1 MKIRNWLTVGTAV
14 IATFVLAGCGG
25 KGNEESASETA
36 ENAKGDFIYVAEH
49 ETLGE
54 GGYVVGSAKCDEE
67 GTVYFVGGKDG
78 ETKLFARKMDGSQ
91 AEIPVEL
98 EENTVISAMGE
109 DAEGNLLLGLV
120 KYDQTGGM
128 ESKAE
133 NVAIRKISPDGTVLQ
148 DIDTGKAMVKDDS
161 FYMQSL
167 LEDKDGN
174 YYVCLQNSVYVLK
187 QDGQPYCEIDAGTY
201 IGSMFSIRGEKVIVS
216 SLGGAAYELQEVDLA
231 GKRLKALDT
240 PVTFEYGT
248 YLSGGEAADIL
259 YTAGT
264 KLYTYNLGD
273 EEPTEILNWVDSD
286 IDSGNLRD
294 FAILAD
300 GRVIAF
306 SVDWSSAEA
315 KSELTVLTKKDRS
328 EVPEKTVL
336 TYGTTYLPYFAKT
349 DVVAFNQ
356 QSDKYR
362 IEIKEYGEGDKDYE
376 TTVSL
381 WSADM
386 SSGNGPDIIDMVYCP
401 VGLEELVSMGVVED
415 LNPYLD
421 EDADVNREDYI
432 ENAMKTYEAD
442 GKLYAVMRCFGV
454 DTMIGKVSDV
464 GTGTS
469 WTLDDLMALVDSK
482 ESDVELFEY
491 TTKYNA
497 LQMMLA
503 INGDKFVDEENGT
516 CNFKDGEFIKILEFA
531 NRFPQDIT
539 YDQNGPSSIEKIR
552 NGKLLLLKETVTSV
566 QQYQLYEHTFG
577 EPVNMIGYP
586 TSGESGTMITPNG
599 TTVAMNVNS
608 KNKEG
613 VWEFMKFLLDKERQ
627 ENLQSANAG
636 FPVMKSAL
644 EKQFEKDMTEEYYED
659 ADGTKKEKP
668 KTTWSWSSGGSG
680 EEMVMVETYAASQ
693 EQVDRIREMIET
705 AGAVRID
712 SQMLSIITDEAQ
724 SYFDGQKKAEDA
736 AGLIQERVQVYL
748 NEKR

>member
-1 MKIRNWLTVGTAV
+1 MISV
-14 IATFVLAGCGG
+14 IG
-25 KGNEESASETA
+25 K
-36 ENAKGDFIYVAEH
+36 
-49 ETLGE
+49 
-54 GGYVVGSAKCDEE
+54 
-67 GTVYFVGGKDG
+67 
-78 ETKLFARKMDGSQ
+78 
-91 AEIPVEL
+91 
-98 EENTVISAMGE
+98 
-109 DAEGNLLLGLV
+109 DAEGNLLLGLAT
-120 KYDQTGGM
+120 YDQLESI

-133 NVAIRKISPDGTVLQ
+133 NVAIRKISPDGMVLQ
-148 DIDTGKAMVKDDS
+148 DIDTGKTMIEDGS
-161 FYMQSL
+161 FYAQGL

-174 YYVCLQNSVYVLK
+174 YYVCLQNSVCVFK

-201 IGSMFSIRGEKVIVS
+201 IGSMFDIKGEKVVVS
-216 SLGGAAYELQEVDLA
+216 YFGAVGYELQEVDLA
-231 GKRLKALDT
+231 GKRLKALDI
-240 PVTFEYGT
+240 PLTFEYGT
-248 YLSGGEAADIL
+248 YLSGGETADIL

-273 EEPTEILNWVDSD
+273 EEPVEILNWVDSD

-294 FAILAD
+294 FRILAD
-300 GRVIAF
+300 GRVMAF

-315 KSELTVLTKKDRS
+315 KSELAVLTKKDRS
-328 EVPEKTVL
+328 EVTEKTVL

-349 DVVAFNQ
+349 DVVAFNK

-376 TTVSL
+376 TMVSL

-401 VGLEELVSMGVVED
+401 VELEELVSMGVVED

-421 EDADVNREDYI
+421 GDADVNREDYV
-432 ENAMKTYEAD
+432 ENALKTYEAD
-442 GKLYAVMRCFGV
+442 GKLYAVMRCFGI
-454 DTMIGKVSDV
+454 DTMIGKESDV
-464 GTGTS
+464 GDGTS
-469 WTLDDLMALVDSK
+469 WTLDDVMALMDSR

-491 TTKYNA
+491 TTKYSA

-503 INGDKFVDEENGT
+503 INGDKFVDEEAGT

-531 NRFPQDIT
+531 NRFPQDVT
-539 YDQNGPSSIEKIR
+539 YDQNGPSDVEKIR

-566 QQYQLYEHTFG
+566 QQYQLYEYKFG
-577 EPVNMIGYP
+577 EPINMIGYP

-608 KNKEG
+608 QNKEG

-644 EKQFEKDMTEEYYED
+644 EKQFEKDMTAEYYED
-659 ADGTKKEKP
+659 ADGTQKEKP
-668 KTTWSWSSGGSG
+668 KATWTSGMSG
-680 EEMVMVETYAASQ
+680 EITVEVYASSQ
-693 EQVDRIREMIET
+693 EQVDRTREMIET
-705 AGAVRID
+705 AGAARID
-712 SQMLSIITDEAQ
+712 SQILSIIIDEAQ
-724 SYFDGQKKAEDA
+724 SYFDGQKKPEDA
-736 AGLIQERVQVYL
+736 AGLIQERVQVYI

>member
-1 MKIRNWLTVGTAV
+1 MKIRNWLAVGTAV
-14 IATFVLAGCGG
+14 ITALALAGCGG
-25 KGNEESASETA
+25 KGKEENVPEAAESA
-36 ENAKGDFIYVAEH
+36 KDDFIYVAEY
-49 ETLGE
+49 ETLG
-54 GGYVVGSAKCDEE
+54 GDGYAVGNVMSDEE
-67 GTVYFVGGKDG
+67 GTIYFVGGKDNA
-78 ETKLFARKMDGSQ
+78 TKLFARKADGSQ
-91 AEIPVEL
+91 EEIPVDL
-98 EENTVISAMGE
+98 EENTLISVIGK
-109 DAEGNLLLGLV
+109 DAEGNLLLGLAT
-120 KYDQTGGM
+120 YDQLERM
-128 ESKAE
+128 DSKAE

-148 DIDTGKAMVKDDS
+148 DVDTGKTMIEDGS
-161 FYMQSL
+161 FYAQGL

-174 YYVCLQNSVYVLK
+174 YYVCLQNSVCVFK

-201 IGSMFSIRGEKVIVS
+201 IGSMFSIKGEKVVVS
-216 SLGGAAYELQEVDLA
+216 YFGAVTYELQEVDLA

-240 PVTFEYGT
+240 PLTFEYGT
-248 YLSGGEAADIL
+248 YLSGGETADIL

-264 KLYTYNLGD
+264 KLYTYDLGD

-294 FAILAD
+294 FTILAD
-300 GRVIAF
+300 GRVMAF

-315 KSELTVLTKKDRS
+315 KSELAVLTKKDRS

-349 DVVAFNQ
+349 DVVAFNK

-362 IEIKEYGEGDKDYE
+362 IEFKEYGEGDKDYE
-376 TTVSL
+376 TIVSL

-401 VGLEELVSMGVVED
+401 VELEELVSMGVVED

-421 EDADVNREDYI
+421 QDADVNREDYI
-432 ENAMKTYEAD
+432 ENALKTYEAD
-442 GKLYAVMRCFGV
+442 GKLYAVMRCFGI
-454 DTMIGKVSDV
+454 DTMIGKESDV
-464 GTGTS
+464 GNGTS
-469 WTLDDLMALVDSK
+469 WTLDDVMALMDSK

-503 INGDKFVDEENGT
+503 INGDKFVDEEAGT
-516 CNFKDGEFIKILEFA
+516 CNFKDEEFIKILEFA
-531 NRFPQDIT
+531 NRFPQDVT
-539 YDQNGPSSIEKIR
+539 YDQNGPSDVEKIR

-566 QQYQLYEHTFG
+566 QQYQLYEYKFG
-577 EPVNMIGYP
+577 EPINMIGYP
-586 TSGESGTMITPNG
+586 ASGESGTMITPNG
-599 TTVAMNVNS
+599 TTVAMNANS

-644 EKQFEKDMTEEYYED
+644 EKQFEKDMTAEYYED
-659 ADGTKKEKP
+659 ADGTKKERP
-668 KTTWSWSSGGSG
+668 KATWTSGMSG
-680 EEMVMVETYAASQ
+680 EVTVEVYAASQ
-693 EQVDRIREMIET
+693 EQVDRMREMIET
-705 AGAVRID
+705 AGAARID
-712 SQMLSIITDEAQ
+712 SQILSIIIDETQ
-724 SYFDGQKKAEDA
+724 SYFDGQKKPEDA
-736 AGLIQERVQVYL
+736 AELIQERVQVYI

>member
-1 MKIRNWLTVGTAV
+1 MKIRNWLAAGIVV
-14 IATFVLAGCGG
+14 ITTLALAGCGG
-25 KGNEESASETA
+25 KGKEENVPEAAESA
-36 ENAKGDFIYVAEH
+36 KDDFIYVAEY

-54 GGYVVGSAKCDEE
+54 EGYMVGNVMSGDE
-67 GTVYFVGGKDG
+67 GTIYFVGGKDNQ
-78 ETKLFARKMDGSQ
+78 TKLFVRKMDGSQ
-91 AEIPVEL
+91 EEIPVDL
-98 EENTVISAMGE
+98 AENTVISVIGK
-109 DAEGNLLLGLV
+109 DTEGNLLLGLET
-120 KYDQTGGM
+120 YDQLGGM
-128 ESKAE
+128 ESKTE
-133 NVAIRKISPDGTVLQ
+133 NVTIRKISPDGTVLQ
-148 DIDTGKAMVKDDS
+148 DVDTGKAMVKDDS

-174 YYVCLQNSVYVLK
+174 YYVCLQNSICVIK
-187 QDGQPYCEIDAGTY
+187 QDGQPYCEIDVGTY
-201 IGSMFSIRGEKVIVS
+201 IGSMFSVKGEKVLVS
-216 SLGGAAYELQEVDLA
+216 YFGDVAYEVQEVDLA
-231 GKRLKALDT
+231 GKRLKALDV
-240 PVTFEYGT
+240 PITFEYGT
-248 YLSGGEAADIL
+248 YLSGGELADIL
-259 YTAGT
+259 YTVGT

-273 EEPTEILNWVDSD
+273 EEPVEILNWVDSD

-294 FAILAD
+294 FQILAD
-300 GRVIAF
+300 SRVVAF
-306 SVDWSSAEA
+306 SMDWSSDEPKAELA
-315 KSELTVLTKKDRS
+315 VLTKKNRA

-336 TYGTTYLPYFAKT
+336 TYGTTYIPYFAKA
-349 DVVAFNQ
+349 DVVAFNK

-362 IEIKEYGEGDKDYE
+362 IEIKDYSEGDKDYE
-376 TTVSL
+376 TIVSL

-386 SSGNGPDIIDMVYCP
+386 SSGNGPDIIDMVYSP
-401 VGLEELVSMGVVED
+401 VELEELVSMGVVED

-421 EDADVNREDYI
+421 KDADMNREDYV
-432 ENAMKTYEAD
+432 ENALKAYEED

-454 DTMIGKVSDV
+454 ETMIGKESDI

-469 WTLDDLMALVDSK
+469 WTLDDVMALMDSR

-516 CNFKDGEFIKILEFA
+516 CHFNDGEFIKILEFA
-531 NRFPQDIT
+531 NRFPQEVT
-539 YDQNGPSSIEKIR
+539 YDQNGPSDVEKIR

-566 QQYQLYEHTFG
+566 QQYQLYENKFG
-577 EPVNMIGYP
+577 GEINMIGYP

-613 VWEFMKFLLDKERQ
+613 VWEFMKFLLDQERQ

-644 EKQFEKDMTEEYYED
+644 EKQFEKDMTAEYYED
-659 ADGTKKEKP
+659 ADGTKKEMP
-668 KTTWSWSSGGSG
+668 KATWTSGASG
-680 EEMVMVETYAASQ
+680 EVTVEVFAASQ
-693 EQVDRIREMIET
+693 EQVDRIRQMIET
-705 AGAVRID
+705 AGAARID
-712 SQMLSIITDEAQ
+712 SQIFSIIIDESQ